1 MGSKNL
7 FAGMCAVGL
16 MLAIPTP
23 VSSQPSH
30 LSLGLVQFGAA
41 AVEEVRHR
49 RSRQVHRTIERI
61 NVPPIPTMVGPTIIA
76 PTTTIRAGAEA
87 SMQLNNCCNAS
98 LANHSCLAGEQLLL
112 SMIILRC

>member
-1 MGSKNL
+1 
-7 FAGMCAVGL
+7 
-16 MLAIPTP
+16 MLLQSRKSGIAALVKSTVAITSP
-23 VSSQPSH
+23 
-30 LSLGLVQFGAA
+30 
-41 AVEEVRHR
+41 
-49 RSRQVHRTIERI
+49 TIERI